1 MPPAHSVEPVVLA
14 KVPGVQAEH
23 MLVEAAA
30 AMVLYVPVTQGVHAA
45 EPLVSAKVPAGQ
57 AMQEADSRAGWW

>member
-1 MPPAHSVEPVVLA
+1 MPPVHSVEPVVLA

-23 MLVEAAA
+23 MLVEAAVVA
-30 AMVLYVPVTQGVHAA
+30 VLYVPVTQGVHAA

-57 AMQEADSRAGWW
+57 AMQDTAPGAG